1 MLWRCRCDCGNEILV
16 NTKRLKA
23 GTVKDC
29 GCVPKTTAR
38 RGCIAEDLSGQKFGY
53 LTALYQV
60 ENRNGRTCW
69 MCRCDC
75 GKEKPV
81 VSKDLKSGKV
91 KSCGCRSHDGHKH
104 VNLTSR
110 TFGRLT
116 AIEPTLRRDRK
127 GSVYWKCICSCG
139 NETEV
144 TEDALV
150 QGNAKSCGCLKRE
163 NQEKISQRLHRVDG
177 TCIKFLEKRKKRKD
191 NKSGFR
197 GVYKMANGRYKV
209 SIGFQGQRFYMGT
222 FPDFDSAVNARLE
235 AEERI
240 HGTFLKNYY
249 NQNNNDTK
257 KAGNREDTTL
267 PT

>member
-1 MLWRCRCDCGNEILV
+1 MSNQCDLTGQRFGKLTVLEKTEQTENRYRLWRCRCDCGNEILV

-38 RGCIAEDLSGQKFGY
+38 RGCIAEDLSGHKFGY

-81 VSKDLKSGKV
+81 TYKDLKAGKV
-91 KSCGCRSHDGHKH
+91 KSCGCRSHNGNKQ
-104 VNLTSR
+104 VNLAGR

-116 AIEPTLRRDRK
+116 AIEPTHRRDRK

-144 TEDALV
+144 TED
-150 QGNAKSCGCLKRE
+150 
-163 NQEKISQRLHRVDG
+163 
-177 TCIKFLEKRKKRKD
+177 CIR
-191 NKSGFR
+191 
-197 GVYKMANGRYKV
+197 
-209 SIGFQGQRFYMGT
+209 
-222 FPDFDSAVNARLE
+222 
-235 AEERI
+235 
-240 HGTFLKNYY
+240 
-249 NQNNNDTK
+249 
-257 KAGNREDTTL
+257 
-267 PT
+267 